1 MSLCND
7 CRLHCRA
14 RGCVGTS
21 IIGVITSMSSR
32 PLWMK
37 GLLVESDSCW
47 FVSWLAFGHV
57 LGYNKSDHVHKTVVF
72 VN

>member
-14 RGCVGTS
+14 WGCIGTS
-21 IIGVITSMSSR
+21 IIGVVTSMSSR

-37 GLLVESDSCW
+37 GLLVESDSCG
-47 FVSWLAFGHV
+47 FVSFGLR
-57 LGYNKSDHVHKTVVF
+57 LGMYLVIIRVISA
-72 VN
+72 